1 MPSLTQTAGLKIAP
15 LFLQSLVKHYYGK
28 VVKDPN
34 SSRASL
40 RDEELLYDQVFFV
53 IKQLMQDATT
63 HTVEEFQSFMKA
75 RGASLPWVN
84 VVRALVPP
92 SLCELAAAHLIK
104 ACGGEEVMKRTL
116 GGTKWWQ
123 VRDTQGVEAEWVTA
137 EKARESPRQ
146 YRSHRRKGA
155 TETERP
161 SLRVFLSDEDD
172 DSEGVHT
179 DRRPEMD
186 DAPCLLYIHGGGYY
200 FGTAEGGR
208 GTLERYAQKIQG
220 RVFAVNYR
228 LAPQYPFPCAIQDVL
243 AAYLYLIQPP
253 AGASH
258 RPVNPSKVVIGGD
271 SSGGGLALA
280 LLQVIRD
287 AGLPM
292 PAGGVLVSPW
302 CDLTHSFH
310 SIMTN
315 TETDILPETGLS
327 LHKPSLL
334 WPPPSEEMTSEVHA
348 RLRMFANDSLHS
360 CDGCEGAA
368 ASSSTCR
375 IRAPRASKDGNQLT
389 APQFQFYAENGLLRH
404 PLVSPALGYLGGLPP
419 LFFIAGNGEVLRDEI
434 VYTAHRA
441 AHPEKFPVSEEV
453 KSFYPGF
460 QSLKDKIRPTPV
472 HLQIYDDAAHILPN
486 LFPFTTPA
494 KYCARAITSFIR
506 QVTHAPPKTVLTLP
520 QLATTRSA
528 SSGSFQSHLSVDSSG
543 DSGSDGPSLE
553 IAGVD
558 VKTQERSRIVASL
571 SQATIRLRGRSAQI
585 FRFGNE
591 DVSVIGP
598 SSRSSSLDD
607 GECSED
613 NASQPKEPAVVFA
626 GNETVYERWSGDY
639 MPMIRERVST
649 QGIIRPLEREEDL
662 PAFKLSPQ
670 LVGVIPESVLER
682 YMAAKQAADQKFAS
696 TIKGIEKARARN
708 IERASQD
715 FARRAAGLR
724 RRFRTAGS
732 GASGVEGGVWRLA
745 WALDADEHPPPSS
758 IVGRLDTEE
767 AWRFARAADRRWLLE
782 YKTVAGG
789 GGPGA
794 PSLGSWKS
802 AGAAAMMAVWFNTK
816 LQRTSNDA
824 GVSMSKAEVVR
835 SVEVC

>member
-1 MPSLTQTAGLKIAP
+1 MIVSATDRCRHSQGDDISATNLASSIRSELAIVLTHCPNHYTLIIINLTQTAGLKIAP

-404 PLVSPALGYLGGLPP
+404 PLVRPCFGLPRWAPPALLYR
-419 LFFIAGNGEVLRDEI
+419 GNGEVLRDEI
-434 VYTAHRA
+434 VLHVAHRA

-453 KSFYPGF
+453 KTSRT
-460 QSLKDKIRPTPV
+460 KIRPTPV

-528 SSGSFQSHLSVDSSG
+528 SSG

-553 IAGVD
+553 IAG
-558 VKTQERSRIVASL
+558 ERSRIVASL

-682 YMAAKQAADQKFAS
+682 YMAAKQAADQKFRYSAGGATSNVRVRTSRSVRPGCGDVFAPAVPVLVAS
-696 TIKGIEKARARN
+696 MGECGGLRGRWTRTSIL
-708 IERASQD
+708 
-715 FARRAAGLR
+715 RRAALSS
-724 RRFRTAGS
+724 AGH
-732 GASGVEGGVWRLA
+732 GGGIAVR
-745 WALDADEHPPPSS
+745 
-758 IVGRLDTEE
+758 
-767 AWRFARAADRRWLLE
+767 RAADRRWLLE
-782 YKTVAGG
+782 YRTVAGG
-789 GGPGA
+789 GGPEPRAWARGRA
-794 PSLGSWKS
+794 L
-802 AGAAAMMAVWFNTK
+802 